1 MAKIKPIALSFKN
14 NEEDRK
20 LYEWISSKSNFSGFI
35 KDILREKM
43 EEEGTG
49 EVIKVVKE
57 VKEDNKLLDL
67 TDFEIEQ

>member
-14 NEEDRK
+14 NDEDRK

-49 EVIKVVKE
+49 EVIKVA
-57 VKEDNKLLDL
+57 KEDKKEKPLLDL
-67 TDFEIEQ
+67 TDF

>member
-14 NEEDRK
+14 NEEDKK

-43 EEEGTG
+43 QEEVTG
-49 EVIKVVKE
+49 EVNKIAHE
-57 VKEDNKLLDL
+57 VKQENKLLDL
-67 TDFEIEQ
+67 TEFDIEE

>member
-14 NEEDRK
+14 NDEDRK

-49 EVIKVVKE
+49 EIVKVAKE
-57 VKEDNKLLDL
+57 VKKEETQLLDL
-67 TDFEIEQ
+67 TNFDVE

>member
-43 EEEGTG
+43 EEEGAG
-49 EVIKVVKE
+49 EVIKLT
-57 VKEDNKLLDL
+57 KEDKKEKPLLDL
-67 TDFEIEQ
+67 TDFDCN

>member
-1 MAKIKPIALSFKN
+1 MEKIKPIALSFKN

-43 EEEGTG
+43 LEEATAPG
-49 EVIKVVKE
+49 IA
-57 VKEDNKLLDL
+57 KEDKENKNLLDL
-67 TDFEIEQ
+67 SDF

>member
-14 NEEDRK
+14 NDEDRK

-49 EVIKVVKE
+49 EIVKSTKE
-57 VKEDNKLLDL
+57 VKKEERQLLDL
-67 TDFEIEQ
+67 TGFDVE

>member
-14 NEEDRK
+14 NDEDRK

-49 EVIKVVKE
+49 EIVKVAKEIKKE
-57 VKEDNKLLDL
+57 ETQLLDL
-67 TDFEIEQ
+67 TNFDVE

>member
-49 EVIKVVKE
+49 EVIKAAKE

-67 TDFEIEQ
+67 TDFDTE